1 MPGKIYLI
9 PNFLHQDAPQAIPD
23 YIAGVVGG
31 IRCFAVEEGKSARML
46 LKEINPKMPLA
57 ECLFFELSEHT
68 PPEEIKTFFVEHKTE
83 DIGIISEAG
92 VPCVADPGAELV
104 RLAHENNIE
113 VVPLVG
119 PSSVILALMASGLNG
134 QNFAFNGYLPKEKN
148 ARVKKLRE
156 LERRSA
162 VENQTQI
169 FMETPYRNQNI
180 FDEILEMCDPRTLL
194 CVAVDITAPSEFI
207 KTMPVDAWKVTK
219 ISLNK
224 PPALFLLLHNN
235 K

>member
-1 MPGKIYLI
+1 MPGKLYLI
-9 PNFLHQDAPQAIPD
+9 PTLISEEAAAESISAP
-23 YIAGVVGG
+23 VV
-31 IRCFAVEEGKSARML
+31 
-46 LKEINPKMPLA
+46 
-57 ECLFFELSEHT
+57 
-68 PPEEIKTFFVEHKTE
+68 KTVGQLRIFFVEEEKTARRFLKKIIPGLPLPE
-83 DIGIISEAG
+83 CVFYPLNEHTGAQQVKEYFQDIREKEAGIISESG
-92 VPCVADPGAELV
+92 CPCVADPGADIVL
-104 RLAHENNIE
+104 LAHKNHME
-113 VVPLVG
+113 VIPLAG
-119 PSSVILALMASGLNG
+119 HSSILLALMASGLNG

-224 PPALFLLLHNN
+224 RPALFLLL
-235 K
+235 